1 MVDDFL
7 QAMLQVLEAEVT
19 KTAKFTEACLLL
31 CTVLAHAFINQ
42 LNPVE
47 VIETLEKM
55 PPFIVMP
62 QEVEQLREGERMTV
76 AGEGVAKDDV
86 ETLAADS
93 WLNDKVN
100 PKFDWLLLYCQVLSK
115 CWAIKNKRP
124 SPEHNFM
131 P

>member
-7 QAMLQVLEAEVT
+7 QALLQVLEAEVT
-19 KTAKFTEACLLL
+19 MTAKFTEACLLL
-31 CTVLAHAFINQ
+31 FTVLAHAFINQ

-47 VIETLEKM
+47 VIETLEKI

-76 AGEGVAKDDV
+76 AGKGVAKDDV
-86 ETLAADS
+86 ETFASDS

-100 PKFDWLLLYCQVLSK
+100 PKFDWLLLYCQV
-115 CWAIKNKRP
+115 
-124 SPEHNFM
+124 
-131 P
+131 